1 LIGFDAL
8 VRQFPSECAFV
19 VWLNPYWG
27 KVESKG
33 LSFEEMRLY
42 KDNAERVARLVEIPA
57 LTPETFGRD
66 FSDMLKARRTFDE
79 AIADNTLKIMQRQR
93 LKIIQ
98 SKIFA
103 ELDKDPE
110 QVLTY
115 GY

>member
-1 LIGFDAL
+1 
-8 VRQFPSECAFV
+8 V

-33 LSFEEMRLY
+33 LSFEEMKIY
-42 KDNAERVARLVEIPA
+42 KNNADRVLKIIEIPI

-79 AIADNTLKIMQRQR
+79 AIADDTLKIMQRQR

-103 ELDKDPE
+103 ELDKAPE

>member
-1 LIGFDAL
+1 
-8 VRQFPSECAFV
+8 V

-27 KVESKG
+27 KVEYEG
-33 LSFEEMRLY
+33 REFEDMKLY
-42 KDNAERVARLVEIPA
+42 KNNFDRVIKLVEIPA

-79 AIADNTLKIMQRQR
+79 AINDESLRIMQRQR

-98 SKIFA
+98 SKIFE
-103 ELDKDPE
+103 ELGKDSQ
-110 QVLTY
+110 QVLLY